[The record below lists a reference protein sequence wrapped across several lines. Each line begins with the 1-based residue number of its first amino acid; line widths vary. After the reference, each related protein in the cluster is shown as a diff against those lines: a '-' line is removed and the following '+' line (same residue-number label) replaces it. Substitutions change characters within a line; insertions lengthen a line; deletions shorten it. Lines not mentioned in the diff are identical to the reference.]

1 MTLKPLRLSALALLT
16 LLAACSTT
24 PPEPT
29 EPVAPVKKASAP
41 VYEAVAFS
49 ALPASEK
56 KDWELALGAFRHSCT
71 TIGKLDAWR
80 EVCLRVQTVRAGH
93 AREFFEA
100 NFTPWKVEV
109 AKYENN
115 AETGRQKAGLMT
127 GYFEPLLFGSRVR
140 QAPFVHPI
148 YGVPDD
154 LLVIDLVDLYPE
166 LKGMRL
172 RGKLEGR
179 RVVPYDTRGVI
190 QKRTDLDRWAIAWVD
205 DPIASFF
212 LHVQGSGRILLP
224 DGTYMRVGFADQNG
238 YRYRSIGTWLVEK
251 GHLKPHELSMQRIR
265 AWAKENPK
273 RVEDALAQNP
283 SYVFFEERNGDP
295 NLGPTG
301 AQGVPLTPRASVAV
315 DPKFWAL
322 GTPAVVSVSQ
332 EKPAL
337 RFVKPVVA
345 QDTGGAI
352 RGPIRFDFFWGFGDD
367 AGAAAGRQK
376 SRVEAWMLVPN
387 GLEPR
392 DLRR

>member
-172 RGKLEGR
+172 RGKLEG
-179 RVVPYDTRGVI
+179 
-190 QKRTDLDRWAIAWVD
+190 
-205 DPIASFF
+205 
-212 LHVQGSGRILLP
+212 
-224 DGTYMRVGFADQNG
+224 
-238 YRYRSIGTWLVEK
+238 
-251 GHLKPHELSMQRIR
+251 
-265 AWAKENPK
+265 
-273 RVEDALAQNP
+273 
-283 SYVFFEERNGDP
+283 
-295 NLGPTG
+295 
-301 AQGVPLTPRASVAV
+301 
-315 DPKFWAL
+315 
-322 GTPAVVSVSQ
+322 TPAVSFKNAPISI
-332 EKPAL
+332 
-337 RFVKPVVA
+337 
-345 QDTGGAI
+345 GGPLPGSTT
-352 RGPIRFDFFWGFGDD
+352 R
-367 AGAAAGRQK
+367 
-376 SRVEAWMLVPN
+376 
-387 GLEPR
+387 
-392 DLRR
+392 